1 VSWDSHHRPWREDNG
16 RPNGDLLAPGWAR
29 SHAKLLA
36 FPLNILAAMLR
47 TLTLQLP
54 AGRITKAELVWLA
67 FVTVQAMDGI
77 MSYIGVNTFGSWI
90 EANPL
95 VAWYASAFGPA
106 VAFAAVK
113 LFAIAC
119 GTVLYLMSRHRTV
132 AALTLFY
139 LVFAVGPWAHVLR
152 NYTDI

>member
-1 VSWDSHHRPWREDNG
+1 MV
-16 RPNGDLLAPGWAR
+16 
-29 SHAKLLA
+29 
-36 FPLNILAAMLR
+36 R
-47 TLTLQLP
+47 TLALHLP
-54 AGRITKAELVWLA
+54 QGRFSKAELVWLA
-67 FVTVQAMDGI
+67 FVAVQAMDGI

-95 VAWYASAFGPA
+95 VAWYASVFGPA
-106 VAFAAVK
+106 VAFAVVK

-139 LVFAVGPWAHVLR
+139 LAFAVAPWVHVLH
-152 NYTDI
+152 NYTNI